1 MKKVLSILFIAGM
14 FTFYACGPNAEEKA
28 KAEKEAQDSINA
40 ATAAAQNAA
49 TVVAADS
56 SKMTT
61 DTTAKK

>member
-1 MKKVLSILFIAGM
+1 M